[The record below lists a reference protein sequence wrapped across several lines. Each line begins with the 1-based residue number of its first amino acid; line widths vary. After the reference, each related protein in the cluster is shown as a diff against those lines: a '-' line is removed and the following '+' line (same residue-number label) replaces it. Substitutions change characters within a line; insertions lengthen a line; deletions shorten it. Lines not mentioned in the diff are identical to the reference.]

1 MGRPGREVV
10 AELMPG
16 LIREHDLSFVVVN
29 AENVAGG
36 SGLTPETVKPLFDGG
51 VDCITAGDH
60 VFQRKEIL
68 PLLETDARILRPA
81 NYAAQASG
89 KGFTVLR
96 GRKGERVGVISLL
109 GRVFMKPIDDP
120 FAAVDAI
127 LARLAGETDILIVD
141 FHAEATSEKVAMGWY
156 LDGRVTA
163 VVGTHTHVQT
173 ADEQILPKGTA
184 YITDLGMTGPHASVL
199 GREVDKVVRALTTG
213 MPTHFDVASEDV
225 RMCGVLITA
234 DPLTHKATAIE
245 RVAIKKKK
253 PG

>member
-1 MGRPGREVV
+1 VVGRPGREAV
-10 AELMPG
+10 AELIPG

-36 SGLTPETVKPLFDGG
+36 SGLTPETVKPLLDCG

-68 PLLETDARILRPA
+68 PLLETDPRILRPA
-81 NYAAQASG
+81 NYAASASG

-96 GRKGERVGVISLL
+96 GRKGERVGVVSLL

-127 LARLAGETDILIVD
+127 LARLAGETDVVIVD
-141 FHAEATSEKVAMGWY
+141 FHAEATSEKIAMGWY

-184 YITDLGMTGPHASVL
+184 YITDLGMTGPHQSVL
-199 GREVDKVVRALTTG
+199 GREVDKVVRALVTG

-225 RMCGVLITA
+225 RMCGALITV
-234 DPLTHKATAIE
+234 DPSTHKSTAIE
-245 RVAIKKKK
+245 RVAIRRR
-253 PG
+253 